1 MHLMPAPNTPVSPQR
16 MTGMEPLD
24 ALDHIAINHVLCR
37 FFLAFDERDWTT
49 MENCLAPEVFIDY
62 SSSGREQPSTM
73 SSTAFVQ
80 SRRDAVDT
88 LAKHHS
94 YSNLLLTKE
103 EDGVR
108 GRCNYLI
115 LRFDRAFMGK
125 GEDFYHSCGAYEF
138 RFGKADGAW
147 MITSITQR
155 ALRSWGNRQL
165 HAGTRKTEAQDI
177 KA

>member
-1 MHLMPAPNTPVSPQR
+1 MLT
-16 MTGMEPLD
+16 LD
-24 ALDHIAINHVLCR
+24 TLDHIAINDILCR
-37 FFLAFDERDWTT
+37 FFLAFDERDWTA
-49 MENCLAPEVFIDY
+49 MDKCLAPEVFIDY
-62 SSSGREQPSTM
+62 SSSGREQPSVM
-73 SSTAFVQ
+73 SGAEFVQ
-80 SRRDAVDT
+80 RRRDAVDT

-94 YSNLLLTKE
+94 FSNLLLSKE

-115 LRFDRAFMGK
+115 LRFDRDFKGE

-138 RFGKADGAW
+138 VFGKVDGSW
-147 MITSITQR
+147 KITSITQR

-165 HAGTRKTEAQDI
+165 HGGTRKTEVQNT

>member
-1 MHLMPAPNTPVSPQR
+1 
-16 MTGMEPLD
+16 MEK
-24 ALDHIAINHVLCR
+24 
-37 FFLAFDERDWTT
+37 
-49 MENCLAPEVFIDY
+49 CLAPEVFIDY
-62 SSSGREQPSTM
+62 SSSGREQPSVM
-73 SSTAFVQ
+73 SGAEFVQ
-80 SRRDAVDT
+80 RRRDAVDT

-94 YSNLLLTKE
+94 FSNLLLSKE

-115 LRFDRAFMGK
+115 LRFDRDFKGE

-138 RFGKADGAW
+138 LFGKASDSW
-147 MITSITQR
+147 KITSITQR

-165 HAGTRKTEAQDI
+165 HGGTRKTEVQDT

>member
-1 MHLMPAPNTPVSPQR
+1 
-16 MTGMEPLD
+16 METLD
-24 ALDHIAINHVLCR
+24 ALDHIAINDVLCR
-37 FFLAFDERDWTT
+37 FFLAFDERDWAA
-49 MENCLAPEVFIDY
+49 MEACLATEVFIDY
-62 SSSGREQPSTM
+62 ASSGREQPITM
-73 SSTAFVQ
+73 SGAEFVQ
-80 SRRDAVDT
+80 RRRNAVDA

-94 YSNLLLTKE
+94 FSNLLLTRGG
-103 EDGVR
+103 DGVK

-115 LRFDRAFMGK
+115 LRFDRDFKGE

-147 MITSITQR
+147 KITSITQR

>member
-1 MHLMPAPNTPVSPQR
+1 
-16 MTGMEPLD
+16 MTGMGPLD
-24 ALDHIAINHVLCR
+24 ALDHIAINDVLCR
-37 FFLAFDERDWTT
+37 FFLAFDKRDWMA
-49 MENCLAPEVFIDY
+49 MENLCLAPEVFIDY

-73 SSTAFVQ
+73 SSTEFVQ
-80 SRRDAVDT
+80 RRRDAVDT

-94 YSNLLLTKE
+94 LSNLLLTNE

-115 LRFDRAFMGK
+115 LRFDCAFMGE

-138 RFGKADGAW
+138 RFGQADGAW
-147 MITSITQR
+147 KITSITQR
-155 ALRSWGNRQL
+155 ALRSWGDRQL
-165 HAGTRKTEAQDI
+165 HAGTRKTEANGI